1 MLRVNGALVTII
13 DIHTSRVRTFC
24 ESSESK
30 KESVAIL
37 NFFSCLSVW
46 AAMLNSRLAEAGSR
60 LSFEVADRE
69 KLNVNNAKYVTNYN
83 FTKYSRMS

>member
-1 MLRVNGALVTII
+1 M
-13 DIHTSRVRTFC
+13 
-24 ESSESK
+24 
-30 KESVAIL
+30 
-37 NFFSCLSVW
+37 W

-83 FTKYSRMS
+83 FTKYMRMS